1 MIMYS
6 AQDLAALV
14 AVADTGS
21 VRAAACALGR
31 TQPAVTQAI
40 RRLEAAVGF
49 ALLDRSGYRARLTER
64 GETFVKRARTSVAQ
78 ARGLRSLAT
87 LLAKGVEPRLRIA
100 VHSAIPTEA
109 WVGLVQDLPRRFPE
123 TSVEVEAG
131 EGNAPLRRF
140 MGGEAHLALLLDPFP
155 ERYATSVERLD
166 LGQIEYVNVVRADR
180 LADLQ
185 DGLPKI
191 PQVLASDF
199 DDLTTSFALGEGPRF
214 WRVSDHRMK
223 VAAIAA
229 GAGWGYVP
237 RTLVAAELGDGTLR
251 TTSCFGV
258 SERGA
263 RAFALY
269 RRRDLPSGPVTDFVW
284 EAAQALRAAG

>member
-1 MIMYS
+1 MYS
-6 AQDLAALV
+6 APDLAALV

-21 VRAAACALGR
+21 VRAAATALGR
-31 TQPAVTQAI
+31 TQPAVTQAV

-64 GETFVKRARTSVAQ
+64 GETFVKRARVSVAQ
-78 ARGLRSLAT
+78 ARGLRALAT
-87 LLAKGVEPRLRIA
+87 LLAKGIEPRLRIA

-109 WVGLVQDLPRRFPE
+109 WVGLVQDLSRRFPD
-123 TSVEVEAG
+123 TSVEIEAG

-140 MGGEAHLALLLDPFP
+140 MDGEAHLALLLDPFP
-155 ERYATSVERLD
+155 ERYATSVERRD

-180 LADLQ
+180 LGELQ
-185 DGLPKI
+185 GGLPQI

-199 DDLTTSFALGEGPRF
+199 DDLTTSFALDEGRL

-237 RTLVAAELGDGTLR
+237 RPLVEAELRAGTLCA
-251 TTSCFGV
+251 TSCFGV

-269 RRRDLPSGPVTDFVW
+269 RRRDLPRGPVAELIW
-284 EAAQALRAAG
+284 ETAGTPRERA

>member
-1 MIMYS
+1 MYS

-21 VRAAACALGR
+21 VRAAAGALGR
-31 TQPAVTQAI
+31 TQPAVTQAV

-64 GETFVKRARTSVAQ
+64 GETFVKRARTTVAQ
-78 ARGLRSLAT
+78 AQGLRALAT

-100 VHSAIPTEA
+100 AHSAVPTEH
-109 WVGLVQDLPRRFPE
+109 WVGLVRELPRRFPD

-140 MGGEAHLALLLDPFP
+140 MDGEAQLALLLDPFP
-155 ERYATSVERLD
+155 ERYAASVERLD
-166 LGQIEYVNVVRADR
+166 LGRIEYVNVVRADR
-180 LADLQ
+180 AGDLQ
-185 DGLPKI
+185 DGLPQI

-199 DDLTTSFALGEGPRF
+199 DDLTTSFALGEGQRF

-229 GAGWGYVP
+229 GVGWGYVP
-237 RTLVAAELGDGTLR
+237 RALVEAELRDGSLR
-251 TTSCFGV
+251 AISCFGV

-269 RRRDLPSGPVTDFVW
+269 RRRDLPRGPVAGFIW
-284 EAAQALRAAG
+284 EAARNLHACA

>member
-1 MIMYS
+1 MYS

-21 VRAAACALGR
+21 VRAAAGALGR
-31 TQPAVTQAI
+31 TQPAVTQAV

-64 GETFVKRARTSVAQ
+64 GETFVKRARVSVAQ
-78 ARGLRSLAT
+78 ARGLRTLAT
-87 LLAKGVEPRLRIA
+87 LLAKGIEPRLRIA
-100 VHSAIPTEA
+100 VHSAVPTET
-109 WVGLVQDLPRRFPE
+109 WVGLVQDLPGRFPD

-140 MGGEAHLALLLDPFP
+140 MDGEAHLALLLDPFP
-155 ERYATSVERLD
+155 ERYGASVERLD

-180 LADLQ
+180 LAELR
-185 DGLPKI
+185 DGLPQI

-199 DDLTTSFALGEGPRF
+199 DDLTTSFALGEGQRF

-237 RTLVAAELGDGTLR
+237 RSLVEAELRAGALR
-251 TTSCFGV
+251 ATSCFGV

-269 RRRDLPSGPVTDFVW
+269 RRRDLPRGPVAEAVW
-284 EAAQALRAAG
+284 EAAGRSTRA